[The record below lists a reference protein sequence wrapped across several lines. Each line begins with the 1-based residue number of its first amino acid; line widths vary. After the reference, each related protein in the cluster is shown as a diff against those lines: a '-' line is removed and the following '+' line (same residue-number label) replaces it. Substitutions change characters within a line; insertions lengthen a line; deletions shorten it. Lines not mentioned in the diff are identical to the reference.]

1 MATPHASMQL
11 MTPKAKKL
19 VKELRESKQDFETHW
34 EAKKTTRHVER
45 GNTMQ
50 VTENPNLGRDMEK
63 PYIYDT
69 HTREANDSTK
79 LVLNILG
86 PSILHPQ
93 DVRVSPAGRLLRVFP
108 TFRDQPVNPS
118 EPPRASERAPAPR
131 SAPSR
136 CHSARSSGTTTTSS
150 VRPAWG
156 AASDLSSGSSAG
168 AQEAGKMARFG
179 SGPGGSRG

>member
-1 MATPHASMQL
+1 MENHTYATH
-11 MTPKAKKL
+11 
-19 VKELRESKQDFETHW
+19 TH
-34 EAKKTTRHVER
+34 TH
-45 GNTMQ
+45 
-50 VTENPNLGRDMEK
+50 
-63 PYIYDT
+63 T

-86 PSILHPQ
+86 PSISHPQ
-93 DVRVSPAGRLLRVFP
+93 DVRVSPAGRLLRLFP

-118 EPPRASERAPAPR
+118 EPPRAERAPAPR

-156 AASDLSSGSSAG
+156 APSDLSSGSSAG

>member
-1 MATPHASMQL
+1 M
-11 MTPKAKKL
+11 
-19 VKELRESKQDFETHW
+19 
-34 EAKKTTRHVER
+34 ER
-45 GNTMQ
+45 GSTMQ
-50 VTENPNLGRDMEK
+50 VTENPNLGRDMENHT
-63 PYIYDT
+63 YATHTHT

-86 PSILHPQ
+86 PSISHPQ
-93 DVRVSPAGRLLRVFP
+93 DVRVSPAGRLLRLFP

-118 EPPRASERAPAPR
+118 EPPRAERAPAPR

-156 AASDLSSGSSAG
+156 APSDLSSGSSAG